1 MMTEAERYTDVT
13 PFQNIYDA
21 FYNLV
26 TDDMYLEWTQEET
39 AADLQNILLAAIPK
53 FEFPRFKLYDYTIT
67 PAVTEGEGEEM
78 VVVEE
83 AVAEFNFILT
93 QEEIG
98 IFALLMTI
106 EWIVRQVATCDVT
119 KQKYS
124 SKDFELTSQAN
135 HLSKLLTFKNDFK
148 TDNKSLQRLYK
159 RRDTDTDG
167 YIKPNY
173 SGLGGKQ

>member
-1 MMTEAERYTDVT
+1 MTEAERYADVT
-13 PFQNIYDA
+13 PFQTIYDA

-67 PAVTEGEGEEM
+67 PVVGEE
-78 VVVEE
+78 
-83 AVAEFNFILT
+83 ATIAEFNFILT

-98 IFALLMTI
+98 IFANLMTI

-135 HLSKLLTFKNDFK
+135 HLAKLLTFKNDFK

-159 RRDTDTDG
+159 RRNTDSDG